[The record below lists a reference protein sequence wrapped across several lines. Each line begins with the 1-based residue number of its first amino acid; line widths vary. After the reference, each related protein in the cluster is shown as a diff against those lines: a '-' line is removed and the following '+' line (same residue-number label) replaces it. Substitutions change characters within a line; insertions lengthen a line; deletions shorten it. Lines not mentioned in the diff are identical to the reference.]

1 MFSGGYLG
9 YMIIAGIMS
18 LVGMWVSG
26 RLKNKF
32 AHYSKIRT
40 SSGLSGKEIAE
51 KMLRDFNILEV
62 KVIESQGFLTDH
74 YNPLNKTVAL
84 SPGVYR
90 GQSVASAAVA
100 AHECGHA
107 VQHAN
112 AYPFL
117 QVRSGIVPVVKFAAI
132 AQQWLLIFALGG
144 IGIGM
149 TGSTTLLFWTIIAYS
164 ITTLF
169 ALVTL
174 PVEFDASR
182 RALLWLD
189 QSGVARG
196 PEYTGARDAL
206 KWAAMT
212 YVASALASLVV
223 LLYLIARYAA
233 LRN

>member
-9 YMIIAGIMS
+9 YMIIAGLMS

-26 RLKNKF
+26 RLKRKF
-32 AHYSKIRT
+32 DYYSRIRT
-40 SSGLSGKEIAE
+40 SSGMSGKEVAE
-51 KMLRDFNILEV
+51 EMLHNFGIYDV
-62 KVIESQGFLTDH
+62 KVIEGQGFLTDH
-74 YNPLNKTVAL
+74 YNPLNKTVSL
-84 SPGVYR
+84 SSGVFN
-90 GQSVASAAVA
+90 GKSVASAAIA

-117 QVRSGIVPVVKFAAI
+117 RVRSGIVPVVKFASV

-144 IGIGM
+144 LGIGM
-149 TGSTTLLFWTIIAYS
+149 SGSTTLLFWTIVAYS

-182 RALLWLD
+182 RALVWLD
-189 QSGVARG
+189 QSGVARDQ
-196 PEYTGARDAL
+196 EYAGARDAL
-206 KWAAMT
+206 QWAAMT

-233 LRN
+233 LRD